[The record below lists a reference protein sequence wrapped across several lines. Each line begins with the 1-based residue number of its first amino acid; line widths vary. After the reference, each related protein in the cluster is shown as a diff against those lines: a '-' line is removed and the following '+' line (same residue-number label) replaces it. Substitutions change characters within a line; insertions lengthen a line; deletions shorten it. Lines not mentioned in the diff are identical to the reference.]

1 MTLTWPPS
9 WLSGKKKS
17 ACQAGS
23 EGKES
28 ACNGGLGPIPGW
40 EGTVKKEMATH
51 SSILTWEIPWTEEAG
66 GPQFIGL
73 QESDM
78 TEVTKNMT
86 FT

>member
-17 ACQAGS
+17 ACQAGDVDS
-23 EGKES
+23 
-28 ACNGGLGPIPGW
+28 IPGW
-40 EGTVKKEMATH
+40 DGTVKKEMATH

>member
-1 MTLTWPPS
+1 MGLPL
-9 WLSGKKKS
+9 WLSGKKNLPVKQETLIRS
-17 ACQAGS
+17 
-23 EGKES
+23 
-28 ACNGGLGPIPGW
+28 LGW

-51 SSILTWEIPWTEEAG
+51 SSILTWEIPWTEEPG
-66 GPQFIGL
+66 GPQFIGS

>member
-1 MTLTWPPS
+1 MVWSHSCWPRDP
-9 WLSGKKKS
+9 GTPVF
-17 ACQAGS
+17 AP
-23 EGKES
+23 KE
-28 ACNGGLGPIPGW
+28 
-40 EGTVKKEMATH
+40 EMATH